1 MIAIAAIWISLL
13 LVGGGFALD
22 RVLTGAITRNFD
34 AGLEYVLIA
43 MIRSSEIGPD
53 GEVRLLQPLGDQRF
67 LEPYSGLY
75 WQISG
80 EGQDPYPSRSL
91 WERRLAIADRHDD
104 RQVHVYN
111 SRQFPDE
118 ELRVLERDVML
129 PGRKTKWRFQI
140 AASRESLDEQV
151 RAVRATL
158 IPSLLLLGLGLLLL
172 AARQTFYGLWPLR
185 HIRRAIAE
193 MRDRKSTRRN
203 SSH

>member
-80 EGQDPYPSRSL
+80 EGQDPYQPRSL
-91 WERRLAIADRHDD
+91 WVRRRAIADRQDD
-104 RQVHVYN
+104 RQVQYRTRSVQGN
-111 SRQFPDE
+111 GA
-118 ELRVLERDVML
+118 L
-129 PGRKTKWRFQI
+129 GRGIAGGARTNQKKT
-140 AASRESLDEQV
+140 
-151 RAVRATL
+151 
-158 IPSLLLLGLGLLLL
+158 
-172 AARQTFYGLWPLR
+172 
-185 HIRRAIAE
+185 H
-193 MRDRKSTRRN
+193 
-203 SSH
+203 

>member
-1 MIAIAAIWISLL
+1 
-13 LVGGGFALD
+13 
-22 RVLTGAITRNFD
+22 
-34 AGLEYVLIA
+34 

-118 ELRVLERDVML
+118 ELRVLERDVL
-129 PGRKTKWRFQI
+129 RSEERRVGT
-140 AASRESLDEQV
+140 ECV
-151 RAVRATL
+151 RTCR
-158 IPSLLLLGLGLLLL
+158 
-172 AARQTFYGLWPLR
+172 
-185 HIRRAIAE
+185 
-193 MRDRKSTRRN
+193 
-203 SSH
+203 